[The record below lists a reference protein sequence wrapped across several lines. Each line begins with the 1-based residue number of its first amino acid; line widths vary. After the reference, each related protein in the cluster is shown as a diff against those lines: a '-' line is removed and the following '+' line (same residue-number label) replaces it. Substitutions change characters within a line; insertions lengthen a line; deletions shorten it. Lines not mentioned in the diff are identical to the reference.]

1 MAYTIAKVQEAKGLT
16 DDEWADLSMDAKY
29 GALAL
34 HRAEA
39 TTQAW
44 EALGRKGRAMAIMN
58 YQAHQRKE
66 RKQREKDDDS
76 GRDV

>member
-1 MAYTIAKVQEAKGLT
+1 MAYTVAQARKAQGLT
-16 DDEWADLSMDAKY
+16 VDEWDDLSMDAKY
-29 GALAL
+29 EILAL

-58 YQAHQRKE
+58 YQTHQRKE
-66 RKQREKDDDS
+66 RKQREKDGDS
-76 GRDV
+76 GRAV